1 MVRITSAVLGSAL
14 VGMSSAAAG
23 AGSKEQYAS
32 GEVHA
37 SIMKIKMVCA
47 IHSGSSVAS
56 S

>member
-14 VGMSSAAAG
+14 VGMSSAAG

-47 IHSGSSVAS
+47 IHSGSRLAS
-56 S
+56 N